1 MMHLDP
7 RTMVE
12 RPPNEIYHGLL
23 IIALFFLRDE
33 SSLPLHILKLSY
45 WKTMT
50 FAACFSLF
58 ELQEFIICEIF

>member
-7 RTMVE
+7 GTMVE
-12 RPPNEIYHGLL
+12 RPPNEIFHGLL

-58 ELQEFIICEIF
+58 ELQELIICEIF

>member
-12 RPPNEIYHGLL
+12 RPPNEIFHGLL
-23 IIALFFLRDE
+23 IIALFFLGDE

-45 WKTMT
+45 WKT
-50 FAACFSLF
+50 AACFSLF
-58 ELQEFIICEIF
+58 ELQELIICEIF

>member
-7 RTMVE
+7 GTMVE
-12 RPPNEIYHGLL
+12 RPPNEIFHGLL
-23 IIALFFLRDE
+23 IIALFFLGDE

-45 WKTMT
+45 WKTIK

-58 ELQEFIICEIF
+58 ELQELIICELF